1 MALAS
6 QTQQSLTPPTTADAS
21 QFLDEEEEL
30 CHSVGRRSFGEKK
43 NDKTYQMDYIVERNT
58 IGLQQMRTSLYTQP
72 GIHTNSLFNIQ
83 TNTNTPM

>member
-21 QFLDEEEEL
+21 KFLDEEEEL
-30 CHSVGRRSFGEKK
+30 CYSVGRRSFGEKK
-43 NDKTYQMDYIVERNT
+43 NYKTYQMDYIVVT